1 MNKVQDLL
9 LHEMQDIYDA
19 EQQLVKALPKM
30 AQGANSQEL
39 TRAFEQHLEVTKSQ
53 VKRLES
59 AFKQLDK
66 PAKAEHCDGMAG
78 LIKEGEKALKEDM
91 ASDIKDMALMGAAA
105 RVEHYEMAAYTAAI
119 TLAEACGENEV
130 VELLRASLE
139 EEQQTAEQLESSLE
153 SNSGASGDTRRS
165 MQSSRGSRSGNGSSS
180 HGEHDRDRSTS
191 ASTTTSRAA
200 NQKGNQR

>member
-9 LHEMQDIYDA
+9 LHEMQDLYDA

-91 ASDIKDMALMGAAA
+91 ASEIKDMALMGAAA
-105 RVEHYEMAAYTAAI
+105 RVEHYEIAAYTAAI

-130 VELLRASLE
+130 IELLRASLE
-139 EEQQTAEQLESSLE
+139 EERSTAEQLESSLE
-153 SNSGASGDTRRS
+153 SNSGASGETRRS
-165 MQSSRGSRSGNGSSS
+165 MQSSQGSRSGNGSSTS
-180 HGEHDRDRSTS
+180 GQDRNRSTS
-191 ASTTTSRAA
+191 ASTTTSRAT
-200 NQKGNQR
+200 NEKGNQR